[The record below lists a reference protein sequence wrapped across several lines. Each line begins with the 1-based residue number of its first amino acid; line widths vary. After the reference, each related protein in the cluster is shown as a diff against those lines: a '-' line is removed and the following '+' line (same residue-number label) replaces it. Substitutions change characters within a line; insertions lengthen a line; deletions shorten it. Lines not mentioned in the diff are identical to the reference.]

1 MHPLVEAS
9 ADQAWSYA
17 ASIMTF
23 LLPMLAF
30 VFIAG
35 ALLILYTK
43 PELIPGRRVPGAE
56 VSVGATR
63 QPGLPTA
70 GGQAGEG
77 RGDGAPDGQG
87 APDTGAG
94 KSGEPV
100 SAE

>member
-63 QPGLPTA
+63 QPGQPTSVGKTA
-70 GGQAGEG
+70 EG
-77 RGDGAPDGQG
+77 SGDDQSVPG
-87 APDTGAG
+87 TGVG
-94 KSGEPV
+94 TSGEPV